1 MKKKD
6 KILLGVSAGLVVV
19 GTGVLAYT
27 LKVRLDRIIADGEVA
42 EDALRYLAGLGL
54 DQVRNMPVVA

>member
-1 MKKKD
+1 MNKKN
-6 KILLGVSAGLVVV
+6 KILLGIGGGLVVV